1 MKLARYVKFREE
13 RFGGVLFETRS
24 EKVFALN
31 PTASAI
37 VREIARDGCDESGLA
52 ARLAARY
59 SGSRAA
65 IETEVSQFVGDL
77 RGRGFLE
84 D

>member
-1 MKLARYVKFREE
+1 MKLARFVKFREE
-13 RFGGVLFETRS
+13 RFGGVLFETRA

-37 VREIARDGCDESGLA
+37 VREIARDGCDQPGLS
-52 ARLAARY
+52 ARLAERY

-65 IETEVSQFVGDL
+65 IETEVTAFVADL
-77 RGRGFLE
+77 RGRGLLE

>member
-13 RFGGVLFETRS
+13 RFGGVLFETRN

-37 VREIARDGCDESGLA
+37 VRENAHEGCDESGLA
-52 ARLAARY
+52 LRLAERY

-65 IETEVSQFVGDL
+65 IESEISAFLAGL
-77 RGRGFLE
+77 RDRGLLE

>member
-1 MKLARYVKFREE
+1 MKLARFVKFRQE

-37 VREIARDGCDESGLA
+37 VREIASDGCDEPGLI
-52 ARLAARY
+52 ARLTDRF

-65 IETEVSQFVGDL
+65 IETEVTAFVGDL
-77 RGRGFLE
+77 RSRGLLE

>member
-1 MKLARYVKFREE
+1 MRLARYVKFREE

-37 VREIARDGCDESGLA
+37 VREIARDGCDEPALIV
-52 ARLAARY
+52 RLADRY
-59 SGSRAA
+59 NGSRAA
-65 IETEVSQFVGDL
+65 IETEVAAFVGDL
-77 RGRGFLE
+77 RGRGLLE